1 MKQYHINTFLRFEQ
15 VRVKFHFWCVMT
27 QEDQRESWFLKVSMQ
42 SFLMYPWITAKVCL
56 SGERMKLQRY
66 CLRRPSME
74 RYRGVC
80 EIQRHAVKT
89 RKVKCIALITVYS
102 HISTL
107 IDESF
112 LKQNWHFTLH
122 STIPLTRV
130 TAAVTALH
138 QRSTLVLYKR
148 VKSYQRETGWHT

>member
-1 MKQYHINTFLRFEQ
+1 MCRDPRGPERILILKGLDAIFSHVPMDHCQSLSELR
-15 VRVKFHFWCVMT
+15 
-27 QEDQRESWFLKVSMQ
+27 EDE
-42 SFLMYPWITAKVCL
+42 AA
-56 SGERMKLQRY
+56 ERY

-74 RYRGVC
+74 RYSGVG

-89 RKVKCIALITVYS
+89 RKVKYIALITLYS
-102 HISTL
+102 HFLTL

-122 STIPLTRV
+122 STIPLTLV

-148 VKSYQRETGWHT
+148 VKSYQRETG